1 MTDLNR
7 RHALKTLAGAGA
19 LLTVGGVGTAVA
31 DDDGSD
37 RGRRDGASGDRTIF
51 DVVEASDDF
60 DVLELAL
67 EETGL
72 DAVLDRDDDQYTAF
86 APTDAAFGDLLEAL
100 DITAEELLASPD
112 LQDILLYHVT
122 EGRRYAASVVR
133 ADEIEMLNGDEVE
146 VDGTELND
154 GQAGIIA
161 TDLEASNGVVHV
173 IDGVLLPPAEGD
185 DDDGEEDDD

>member
-154 GQAGIIA
+154 GQAGIVA